1 MREFTIFL
9 SSPAELA
16 CDLEVL
22 VVPPAVRKGKSEV
35 VQESEVLPEAT
46 EVDGEQL
53 GQGGTLEEPQCGERE
68 LRAAV
73 LSGHLA
79 YHWHWGAETR
89 GGCCEV
95 VQLTLSE
102 GAGGA

>member
-35 VQESEVLPEAT
+35 VQESQVLPEAT

-79 YHWHWGAETR
+79 YHWHWGAETQ